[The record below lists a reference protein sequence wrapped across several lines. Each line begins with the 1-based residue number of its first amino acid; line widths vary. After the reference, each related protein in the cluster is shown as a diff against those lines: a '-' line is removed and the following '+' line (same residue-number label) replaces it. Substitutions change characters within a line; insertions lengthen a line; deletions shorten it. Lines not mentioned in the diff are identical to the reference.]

1 MFYLFRNHHFGLR
14 HFFHVKHRLDGLLNF
29 SLSFGRVMVLNLH
42 YPKYPTVPNAL
53 SGIPLLVCP
62 VKHRQ
67 LHKGNAIHL
76 NNQTKHGMS
85 HFCQWLWLTYLF
97 QSPLTTCMVT
107 VSLFSVSRTHRGI
120 KRKKEVSRTP
130 LTL

>member
-1 MFYLFRNHHFGLR
+1 MT
-14 HFFHVKHRLDGLLNF
+14 
-29 SLSFGRVMVLNLH
+29 
-42 YPKYPTVPNAL
+42 PKYPTVPNAL

-67 LHKGNAIHL
+67 LHKGNAIHF

-97 QSPLTTCMVT
+97 QSPLTTCSGATRPGWGMLKPLQPYLGDFFN
-107 VSLFSVSRTHRGI
+107 SSRSGI
-120 KRKKEVSRTP
+120 FFFGGGAAGAEDCKAA
-130 LTL
+130 

>member
-1 MFYLFRNHHFGLR
+1 M
-14 HFFHVKHRLDGLLNF
+14 
-29 SLSFGRVMVLNLH
+29 
-42 YPKYPTVPNAL
+42 VPNAL

-85 HFCQWLWLTYLF
+85 HFCQWLWFTCLF
-97 QSPLTTCMVT
+97 QSPLTTCIVT
-107 VSLFSVSRTHRGI
+107 VDLFSVSRNPQGVSNIYSYTNIYSYINIYIYIYTHI
-120 KRKKEVSRTP
+120 VIMITKTSVLSE
-130 LTL
+130 